1 MNNGARARQE
11 IQHKGVGSSVA
22 LFFFHCFPSSF
33 REARAREIPGHFMKD
48 FAKAFYGSEA
58 WKDCREAYKHSVG
71 YLCENCKRKGILK
84 AGDIVHHRIHLTPEN
99 VNNPDIALSFANLEL
114 VCRECHADLHRSK
127 ERRYKVDALG
137 HVMISE

>member
-11 IQHKGVGSSVA
+11 IQCRDIGSSVA
-22 LFFFHCFPSSF
+22 LFFFHVPLPPTAKPG
-33 REARAREIPGHFMKD
+33 RGNTRACMKE

-71 YLCENCKRKGILK
+71 FLCESCKRKGILK
-84 AGDIVHHRIHLTPEN
+84 AGDTVHHKIHLTPEN
-99 VNNPDIALSFANLEL
+99 INNPDITLNFANLEL
-114 VCRECHADLHRSK
+114 VCRDCHAEIHRKK

-137 HVMISE
+137 HVIISE